1 MRVWRGTFL
10 LEKIEVHASSKYI
23 KFRVESCKSQS
34 HLNSIRFTLCS
45 LCLGWYPA
53 KSRLLWNYGM
63 NINHIEIMFAVFSR
77 DAQSAFVYCI
87 QLSRNIVSD
96 TCVVTCPFMYI
107 IFISVARDILFL
119 KRSNCKL
126 YSVFSTCFNL
136 QCSNWLIWLYLVLI
150 KIRVSGDT

>member
-1 MRVWRGTFL
+1 LRVWRGTFL

-63 NINHIEIMFAVFSR
+63 NINHIYIMFAVFEYFKSYVSPLTLILISTR
-77 DAQSAFVYCI
+77 YNQMSQLLHCRLKHVLKTEYNLQLLLFRNKISLATDIHIMYMKGQVTTHVSETIFLDSCI
-87 QLSRNIVSD
+87 Q
-96 TCVVTCPFMYI
+96 
-107 IFISVARDILFL
+107 
-119 KRSNCKL
+119 
-126 YSVFSTCFNL
+126 
-136 QCSNWLIWLYLVLI
+136 
-150 KIRVSGDT
+150 